1 MYFKASKSAF
11 KKTLSTIHIYVG
23 LELSKW
29 LTCIPP
35 ADQSELSLHRTIY
48 GYLFR
53 QNIRWSFFCSKE
65 FYKKQKQKMEKVWE
79 RWTVCYKVLHSS
91 WIELWRIICGH
102 VKTLFSGGGIPRFC
116 SGLEASGFCQTG
128 TFWPVRILWSQFIQ
142 KRCFDNQRYSNSNL
156 ETLDK
161 MQVSCTFLWFGGVI

>member
-1 MYFKASKSAF
+1 MFFKASKSAF

-65 FYKKQKQKMEKVWE
+65 FYKKTKTKNGKGMWKVNRVLQGSPLFMDWVVANHLRPRENFVFWRRYPQILFWFGSFRFLPNRDLLTSEEFMKPVYSEKVFW
-79 RWTVCYKVLHSS
+79 
-91 WIELWRIICGH
+91 
-102 VKTLFSGGGIPRFC
+102 
-116 SGLEASGFCQTG
+116 QTK
-128 TFWPVRILWSQFIQ
+128 IQ
-142 KRCFDNQRYSNSNL
+142 
-156 ETLDK
+156 
-161 MQVSCTFLWFGGVI
+161 

>member
-65 FYKKQKQKMEKVWE
+65 FYKKTKTKNGKGMWKVN
-79 RWTVCYKVLHSS
+79 RVLQGSP
-91 WIELWRIICGH
+91 
-102 VKTLFSGGGIPRFC
+102 LFMDWVVANHLRPGGNFC
-116 SGLEASGFCQTG
+116 SLEAVSSDFVLV
-128 TFWPVRILWSQFIQ
+128 WKL
-142 KRCFDNQRYSNSNL
+142 
-156 ETLDK
+156 
-161 MQVSCTFLWFGGVI
+161 QVSAKQGPFDQWGIYEASLFRKGVLTIKDTVTRTWRL